1 LVESQ
6 IERRGIQM
14 MNSKNSKRAK
24 AKPQRGGGGSYDVR
38 LPPALMA
45 QIERWALQNGNLSR
59 RSAIARL
66 VAQGLSVGQPA
77 RPYRKKSTTKA
88 SSMAAREIDRRGDPL
103 ATATERARRKRRLL
117 KGPVEFRTIRKRQ
130 PKR

>member
-1 LVESQ
+1 
-6 IERRGIQM
+6 M
-14 MNSKNSKRAK
+14 MKSRNSKRAK
-24 AKPQRGGGGSYDVR
+24 AKPRGGGRESYDVR

-45 QIERWALQNGNLSR
+45 QIDRWAIQNGNVSR
-59 RSAIARL
+59 RSAISRL
-66 VAQGLSVGQPA
+66 VAQGLSIGQPA
-77 RPYRKKSTTKA
+77 RPYAKKSTTKA
-88 SSMAAREIDRRGDPL
+88 SSMAAREIDRRGDPR